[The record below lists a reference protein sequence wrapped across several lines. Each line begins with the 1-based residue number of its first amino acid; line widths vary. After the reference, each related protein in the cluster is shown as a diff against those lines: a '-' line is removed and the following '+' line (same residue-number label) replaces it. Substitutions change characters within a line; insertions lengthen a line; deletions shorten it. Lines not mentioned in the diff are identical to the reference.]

1 MPEVGHAC
9 GHNLIAEAGLA
20 AAIGIKAAME
30 ADATIRGQLLVLG
43 TPAEESNGGKIDLI
57 RGGAFEGVAAAMMV
71 HPTNFTNSS
80 PQMLS
85 KMSVSVNFKGQPAH
99 AAAFPW
105 QGRNALDAAVS
116 AYTNIAMLRQQIKSD
131 CRVHGNTSQ

>member
-1 MPEVGHAC
+1 
-9 GHNLIAEAGLA
+9 
-20 AAIGIKAAME
+20 ME
-30 ADATIRGQLLVLG
+30 ADAIQRTVVGSGYACWKR
-43 TPAEESNGGKIDLI
+43 ANGGKIDLI
-57 RGGAFEGVAAAMMV
+57 RGGALKGWLAAMMV
-71 HPTNFTNSS
+71 HPTKFFTNSS

-85 KMSVSVNFKGQPAH
+85 RMSVSVNFKGQPAH